1 MSGATAV
8 ARPGSEDLALLL
20 VDDVA
25 ENLLALE
32 AALAPLGHR
41 MVLARSGEEALRE
54 LLKGDDF
61 AAVVLDVQMP
71 GLDGFETAAAI
82 RERERTRDLPIL
94 FLTAISRD
102 EDHRQRGFATGGV
115 DYIFKP
121 VDPELLKAKVGVFV
135 RLYATERELRR
146 QSADLERQAQEL
158 ARSNSD
164 LDQFASVVSHD
175 LMDPLNVISG
185 YLELLSDRA
194 GDRLDADAR
203 SWIETMEG
211 CARRMHELVDSV
223 LAYSRAVVDG
233 GDRDH
238 RPVARLG
245 DALAD
250 ATDNLASLLAG
261 SGSRVDVTGDLPAVA
276 GSRRELAQIMQ
287 NLIANSVVHSGGRP
301 VRVAVSAEVEP
312 GQEPPQ
318 DVTVAVTDDGPGVDP
333 AQMERIFGVFER
345 SASSAAASGPVP
357 STGLGLAICR
367 RTVERLGGRIW
378 MEPAPE
384 RGVTV
389 RFVLPT
395 AAPAG
400 PGDAGGR
407 PGPGG
412 PG

>member
-1 MSGATAV
+1 MTGTATTGVTVAPGA
-8 ARPGSEDLALLL
+8 EDLALLL

-25 ENLLALE
+25 ENLMALE

-82 RERERTRDLPIL
+82 RQRERTRDLPIV

-102 EDHRQRGFATGGV
+102 EEHRQKGFATGGV

-121 VDPELLKAKVGVFV
+121 VDPDLLKAKVGVFV
-135 RLYATERELRR
+135 RLYATERALRR
-146 QSADLERQAQEL
+146 QSDELARQAVEL
-158 ARSNSD
+158 ARSNAD

-185 YLELLSDRA
+185 YLELL
-194 GDRLDADAR
+194 GDRSGSDLDTQAR
-203 SWIETMEG
+203 DWIETMQG
-211 CARRMHELVDSV
+211 CAQRMHEMVASV
-223 LAYSRAVVDG
+223 LAYSRAVVEG

-238 RPVARLG
+238 RPSARLS

-250 ATDNLASLLAG
+250 ATADLAALLAG
-261 SGSRVDVTGDLPAVA
+261 SASRVDAVGDLPEVA
-276 GSRRELAQIMQ
+276 GSRRELAQILQ
-287 NLIANSVVHSGGRP
+287 NLVANSVTHAGGGP
-301 VRVAVSAEVEP
+301 VRVTVAAEVAGPE
-312 GQEPPQ
+312 
-318 DVTVAVTDDGPGVDP
+318 VTVSVTDDGPGLDP
-333 AQMERIFGVFER
+333 AQMERVFGLFER
-345 SASSAAASGPVP
+345 GAPGTGPVP

-384 RGVTV
+384 RGVAV
-389 RFVLPT
+389 RFTLP
-395 AAPAG
+395 AAGSG
-400 PGDAGGR
+400 PGGR
-407 PGPGG
+407 PGSGG
-412 PG
+412 SA